1 MMLPHRDKWDAH
13 YSTIDE
19 TVYIGRDVF
28 VVVASTLS
36 LYNAIELLTLISL
49 TFKRRSGLY
58 FWSILIASFGIIPYC
73 LGWLIV
79 YFDLTHDYVGMIIET
94 VGWVLVISGQSFVL
108 YSRLHLIVT
117 DVKILRAVL
126 IMIIINGLVWH
137 STMTVLLFGSEYS
150 PSDNR
155 RGFNNVF
162 NIAEKISMSIFYLQ
176 ELIISG
182 LYIWKSMEILKTA
195 FGNTR
200 SMLYKLFTINF
211 VIILMD
217 IALLAIE
224 FHDLYVWEQG
234 IKLVTYSIKLKLE
247 FAVLSELIEF
257 VRTRSGTRSRPT
269 KNSENQSTFVPLSSM
284 HKGNTKGTT
293 SSTRDFIHAGDSR
306 TNTTIAATNP
316 IPPVPTNDS
325 IHVLREVDVET
336 MQLVQTARA
345 VKEYIAAYKSAAKEL
360 ESLADK
366 LDDIETI
373 CCSLEVILSDGTRS
387 FNTLE
392 VNLLQKLRRIIQQC
406 LSKVSDIHKILNSI
420 SRMQKNTRNPLK
432 TVGALFLRYKDQIR
446 LATNGLDRCLSS
458 LQLHMTANILT
469 VTMTSHKAVR
479 SPLPTTTTSTAREA
493 KRIPGVR
500 KLDLCDKRPT
510 RRKSPETIIDTW
522 RQAWSTKAFV
532 QWTRRTTKEEISSG
546 SSSSAIQDDSIF
558 TIGSSL
564 LSLYVKVS
572 LRRGNL
578 APFCITLQ
586 IPRVIY
592 LQEGQRQIGEKVEM
606 AFMDDNLGQ
615 IQAFFTQGI
624 LTPATVIAWDEYD
637 PDNETSLLGLAALT
651 KSQSILRF
659 LATQTFDLSNRNHI
673 GSARYLYAF
682 NGEDGPRCVLEY
694 IKIRQDSI
702 LASEF
707 HMILRG
713 LVDPYNAQICIEACK
728 PHFSGNM
735 VVFNTA
741 VWRYAM
747 KQFKHDLAVNIEG
760 WADLIAGCISRG
772 LDIHQ
777 QLRSDTEFS
786 ALKDILFYNWDTD
799 EILEHVHRWIH
810 ILEEAGVN
818 IKEYLMVETECCF
831 ATWRDT
837 PYWNN
842 KKTGSSNYRR
852 VLFIEESRG
861 RQFPFW
867 ALFIQ
872 DECPVKELL
881 TEHEHFASP
890 LTLYQGGSTQ
900 AYIAQHEAWK
910 EHQTLGVPGG
920 SDRHRKGWPF
930 WLPLRHY
937 NDYSAEEAE
946 WVDRELQLAQDRQ
959 KRHALDAMDR
969 VYSLSDHPVA
979 LLGRPIQDED
989 EMRTLSSILKGA
1001 LVKYHEG
1008 GFALSKGAE
1017 YNQARKMLCLIYE
1030 ITRDKWWT
1038 RAWTFQEN
1046 YRAGLKMTLLIHHS
1060 ADFED
1065 TKRSILSGKK
1075 PMFGVVPGEL
1085 SVQSA
1090 RFSESAT
1097 KFCLG
1102 FRRHHFL
1109 TSEDEEMIDHILATA
1124 GKYTILLSPSS
1135 SMSGTIVSDV
1145 RKRGVTEPWD
1155 CLAIIANCCQYATRL
1170 NSTRLQDSGV
1180 NLDLAILA
1188 LRLVNGEVL
1197 KNDEPLVSEHE
1208 PMVEQINNLFFDDF
1222 RAPEGARRLTFNKSC
1237 RFVDVNFTKTGIVTR
1252 GHLWKL
1258 DDTLRAPRSSPRLSQ
1273 PSQKGDQQLS
1283 EYDCT
1288 RLRQLVELVKAKKG
1302 RKDAEIVEDMKD
1314 FLEEDAFVVDE
1325 DESFSL
1331 RYRRLMAK
1339 EVVRAMDAD
1348 QPLTLGYLCDPSGE
1362 VTTARAIFIRNRN
1375 LDESEELF
1383 SQQEDDL
1390 THVFTSLWSE
1400 DQPDEEYL
1408 ANDLDHHVSL
1418 GVRISVDEYNG
1429 LLRLYTKEWVLGL
1442 CFFVGAPTYEVI
1454 FPWPPPLSR

>member
-1 MMLPHRDKWDAH
+1 MDP
-13 YSTIDE
+13 
-19 TVYIGRDVF
+19 
-28 VVVASTLS
+28 ASL
-36 LYNAIELLTLISL
+36 
-49 TFKRRSGLY
+49 
-58 FWSILIASFGIIPYC
+58 SFGI
-73 LGWLIV
+73 L
-79 YFDLTHDYVGMIIET
+79 
-94 VGWVLVISGQSFVL
+94 S
-108 YSRLHLIVT
+108 
-117 DVKILRAVL
+117 
-126 IMIIINGLVWH
+126 
-137 STMTVLLFGSEYS
+137 
-150 PSDNR
+150 
-155 RGFNNVF
+155 
-162 NIAEKISMSIFYLQ
+162 
-176 ELIISG
+176 
-182 LYIWKSMEILKTA
+182 
-195 FGNTR
+195 
-200 SMLYKLFTINF
+200 
-211 VIILMD
+211 
-217 IALLAIE
+217 LA
-224 FHDLYVWEQG
+224 
-234 IKLVTYSIKLKLE
+234 
-247 FAVLSELIEF
+247 
-257 VRTRSGTRSRPT
+257 
-269 KNSENQSTFVPLSSM
+269 
-284 HKGNTKGTT
+284 
-293 SSTRDFIHAGDSR
+293 
-306 TNTTIAATNP
+306 
-316 IPPVPTNDS
+316 
-325 IHVLREVDVET
+325 
-336 MQLVQTARA
+336 MQLVQTAKA

-373 CCSLEVILSDGTRS
+373 CCSLEVILSDGTRR

-458 LQLHMTANILT
+458 LQLHMTANILA

-673 GSARYLYAF
+673 GSVRYLYAF

-713 LVDPYNAQICIEACK
+713 IVDPYNAQICIEACK

-735 VVFNTA
+735 VAFNTA

-799 EILEHVHRWIH
+799 EILEHVHRWID

-842 KKTGSSNYRR
+842 KKPGSSNYRR

-946 WVDRELQLAQDRQ
+946 WVDRELQLAQDRFDRRQ
-959 KRHALDAMDR
+959 KHK
-969 VYSLSDHPVA
+969 
-979 LLGRPIQDED
+979 Q
-989 EMRTLSSILKGA
+989 
-1001 LVKYHEG
+1001 
-1008 GFALSKGAE
+1008 
-1017 YNQARKMLCLIYE
+1017 
-1030 ITRDKWWT
+1030 
-1038 RAWTFQEN
+1038 
-1046 YRAGLKMTLLIHHS
+1046 
-1060 ADFED
+1060 
-1065 TKRSILSGKK
+1065 GKVGQHRQK
-1075 PMFGVVPGEL
+1075 QRMPMPG
-1085 SVQSA
+1085 
-1090 RFSESAT
+1090 T
-1097 KFCLG
+1097 
-1102 FRRHHFL
+1102 
-1109 TSEDEEMIDHILATA
+1109 
-1124 GKYTILLSPSS
+1124 
-1135 SMSGTIVSDV
+1135 
-1145 RKRGVTEPWD
+1145 W
-1155 CLAIIANCCQYATRL
+1155 
-1170 NSTRLQDSGV
+1170 
-1180 NLDLAILA
+1180 
-1188 LRLVNGEVL
+1188 
-1197 KNDEPLVSEHE
+1197 
-1208 PMVEQINNLFFDDF
+1208 
-1222 RAPEGARRLTFNKSC
+1222 
-1237 RFVDVNFTKTGIVTR
+1237 
-1252 GHLWKL
+1252 
-1258 DDTLRAPRSSPRLSQ
+1258 
-1273 PSQKGDQQLS
+1273 
-1283 EYDCT
+1283 
-1288 RLRQLVELVKAKKG
+1288 
-1302 RKDAEIVEDMKD
+1302 VED
-1314 FLEEDAFVVDE
+1314 V
-1325 DESFSL
+1325 
-1331 RYRRLMAK
+1331 
-1339 EVVRAMDAD
+1339 
-1348 QPLTLGYLCDPSGE
+1348 
-1362 VTTARAIFIRNRN
+1362 
-1375 LDESEELF
+1375 
-1383 SQQEDDL
+1383 
-1390 THVFTSLWSE
+1390 
-1400 DQPDEEYL
+1400 
-1408 ANDLDHHVSL
+1408 
-1418 GVRISVDEYNG
+1418 
-1429 LLRLYTKEWVLGL
+1429 
-1442 CFFVGAPTYEVI
+1442 
-1454 FPWPPPLSR
+1454 

>member
-1 MMLPHRDKWDAH
+1 MDP
-13 YSTIDE
+13 
-19 TVYIGRDVF
+19 
-28 VVVASTLS
+28 ASLGFGILS
-36 LYNAIELLTLISL
+36 LA
-49 TFKRRSGLY
+49 
-58 FWSILIASFGIIPYC
+58 
-73 LGWLIV
+73 
-79 YFDLTHDYVGMIIET
+79 
-94 VGWVLVISGQSFVL
+94 
-108 YSRLHLIVT
+108 
-117 DVKILRAVL
+117 
-126 IMIIINGLVWH
+126 
-137 STMTVLLFGSEYS
+137 
-150 PSDNR
+150 
-155 RGFNNVF
+155 
-162 NIAEKISMSIFYLQ
+162 
-176 ELIISG
+176 
-182 LYIWKSMEILKTA
+182 
-195 FGNTR
+195 
-200 SMLYKLFTINF
+200 
-211 VIILMD
+211 
-217 IALLAIE
+217 
-224 FHDLYVWEQG
+224 
-234 IKLVTYSIKLKLE
+234 
-247 FAVLSELIEF
+247 
-257 VRTRSGTRSRPT
+257 
-269 KNSENQSTFVPLSSM
+269 
-284 HKGNTKGTT
+284 
-293 SSTRDFIHAGDSR
+293 
-306 TNTTIAATNP
+306 
-316 IPPVPTNDS
+316 
-325 IHVLREVDVET
+325 
-336 MQLVQTARA
+336 MQLVQTAKA
-345 VKEYIAAYKSAAKEL
+345 VKEYIAAYKPAAKEL

-373 CCSLEVILSDGTRS
+373 CCSLEVILSDGTRR

-458 LQLHMTANILT
+458 LQLHMTANILA

-713 LVDPYNAQICIEACK
+713 IVDPYNAQICIEACT

-735 VVFNTA
+735 VAFNTA

-799 EILEHVHRWIH
+799 EILEHVHRWID

-946 WVDRELQLAQDRQ
+946 WVDRELQLAQDRFDRRQKHKQGKVGQHRQ
-959 KRHALDAMDR
+959 KRR
-969 VYSLSDHPVA
+969 
-979 LLGRPIQDED
+979 
-989 EMRTLSSILKGA
+989 MR
-1001 LVKYHEG
+1001 
-1008 GFALSKGAE
+1008 
-1017 YNQARKMLCLIYE
+1017 M
-1030 ITRDKWWT
+1030 
-1038 RAWTFQEN
+1038 
-1046 YRAGLKMTLLIHHS
+1046 
-1060 ADFED
+1060 
-1065 TKRSILSGKK
+1065 
-1075 PMFGVVPGEL
+1075 PG
-1085 SVQSA
+1085 
-1090 RFSESAT
+1090 T
-1097 KFCLG
+1097 
-1102 FRRHHFL
+1102 
-1109 TSEDEEMIDHILATA
+1109 
-1124 GKYTILLSPSS
+1124 
-1135 SMSGTIVSDV
+1135 
-1145 RKRGVTEPWD
+1145 W
-1155 CLAIIANCCQYATRL
+1155 
-1170 NSTRLQDSGV
+1170 
-1180 NLDLAILA
+1180 
-1188 LRLVNGEVL
+1188 
-1197 KNDEPLVSEHE
+1197 
-1208 PMVEQINNLFFDDF
+1208 
-1222 RAPEGARRLTFNKSC
+1222 
-1237 RFVDVNFTKTGIVTR
+1237 
-1252 GHLWKL
+1252 
-1258 DDTLRAPRSSPRLSQ
+1258 
-1273 PSQKGDQQLS
+1273 
-1283 EYDCT
+1283 
-1288 RLRQLVELVKAKKG
+1288 
-1302 RKDAEIVEDMKD
+1302 VED
-1314 FLEEDAFVVDE
+1314 V
-1325 DESFSL
+1325 
-1331 RYRRLMAK
+1331 
-1339 EVVRAMDAD
+1339 
-1348 QPLTLGYLCDPSGE
+1348 
-1362 VTTARAIFIRNRN
+1362 
-1375 LDESEELF
+1375 
-1383 SQQEDDL
+1383 
-1390 THVFTSLWSE
+1390 
-1400 DQPDEEYL
+1400 
-1408 ANDLDHHVSL
+1408 
-1418 GVRISVDEYNG
+1418 
-1429 LLRLYTKEWVLGL
+1429 
-1442 CFFVGAPTYEVI
+1442 
-1454 FPWPPPLSR
+1454 

>member
-1 MMLPHRDKWDAH
+1 MDP
-13 YSTIDE
+13 
-19 TVYIGRDVF
+19 
-28 VVVASTLS
+28 ASL
-36 LYNAIELLTLISL
+36 
-49 TFKRRSGLY
+49 
-58 FWSILIASFGIIPYC
+58 SFGI
-73 LGWLIV
+73 L
-79 YFDLTHDYVGMIIET
+79 
-94 VGWVLVISGQSFVL
+94 S
-108 YSRLHLIVT
+108 
-117 DVKILRAVL
+117 
-126 IMIIINGLVWH
+126 
-137 STMTVLLFGSEYS
+137 
-150 PSDNR
+150 
-155 RGFNNVF
+155 
-162 NIAEKISMSIFYLQ
+162 
-176 ELIISG
+176 
-182 LYIWKSMEILKTA
+182 
-195 FGNTR
+195 
-200 SMLYKLFTINF
+200 
-211 VIILMD
+211 
-217 IALLAIE
+217 LA
-224 FHDLYVWEQG
+224 
-234 IKLVTYSIKLKLE
+234 
-247 FAVLSELIEF
+247 
-257 VRTRSGTRSRPT
+257 
-269 KNSENQSTFVPLSSM
+269 
-284 HKGNTKGTT
+284 
-293 SSTRDFIHAGDSR
+293 
-306 TNTTIAATNP
+306 
-316 IPPVPTNDS
+316 
-325 IHVLREVDVET
+325 
-336 MQLVQTARA
+336 MQLVQTVKA

-373 CCSLEVILSDGTRS
+373 CCSLEVILSDGTRR

-458 LQLHMTANILT
+458 LQLHMTANILA

-500 KLDLCDKRPT
+500 KLDPCDKRPT

-546 SSSSAIQDDSIF
+546 SRSSAIQDDSIF

-713 LVDPYNAQICIEACK
+713 IVDPYNAQICIEACK

-735 VVFNTA
+735 VAFNTA

-799 EILEHVHRWIH
+799 EILEHVHRWID

-946 WVDRELQLAQDRQ
+946 WVDRELQLAQDRFDRRQ
-959 KRHALDAMDR
+959 KHK
-969 VYSLSDHPVA
+969 
-979 LLGRPIQDED
+979 Q
-989 EMRTLSSILKGA
+989 
-1001 LVKYHEG
+1001 VKVGQHRQ
-1008 GFALSKGAE
+1008 K
-1017 YNQARKMLCLIYE
+1017 QRM
-1030 ITRDKWWT
+1030 
-1038 RAWTFQEN
+1038 
-1046 YRAGLKMTLLIHHS
+1046 
-1060 ADFED
+1060 
-1065 TKRSILSGKK
+1065 
-1075 PMFGVVPGEL
+1075 PMPG
-1085 SVQSA
+1085 
-1090 RFSESAT
+1090 T
-1097 KFCLG
+1097 
-1102 FRRHHFL
+1102 
-1109 TSEDEEMIDHILATA
+1109 
-1124 GKYTILLSPSS
+1124 
-1135 SMSGTIVSDV
+1135 
-1145 RKRGVTEPWD
+1145 W
-1155 CLAIIANCCQYATRL
+1155 
-1170 NSTRLQDSGV
+1170 
-1180 NLDLAILA
+1180 
-1188 LRLVNGEVL
+1188 
-1197 KNDEPLVSEHE
+1197 
-1208 PMVEQINNLFFDDF
+1208 
-1222 RAPEGARRLTFNKSC
+1222 
-1237 RFVDVNFTKTGIVTR
+1237 
-1252 GHLWKL
+1252 
-1258 DDTLRAPRSSPRLSQ
+1258 
-1273 PSQKGDQQLS
+1273 
-1283 EYDCT
+1283 
-1288 RLRQLVELVKAKKG
+1288 
-1302 RKDAEIVEDMKD
+1302 VED
-1314 FLEEDAFVVDE
+1314 V
-1325 DESFSL
+1325 
-1331 RYRRLMAK
+1331 
-1339 EVVRAMDAD
+1339 
-1348 QPLTLGYLCDPSGE
+1348 
-1362 VTTARAIFIRNRN
+1362 
-1375 LDESEELF
+1375 
-1383 SQQEDDL
+1383 
-1390 THVFTSLWSE
+1390 
-1400 DQPDEEYL
+1400 
-1408 ANDLDHHVSL
+1408 
-1418 GVRISVDEYNG
+1418 
-1429 LLRLYTKEWVLGL
+1429 
-1442 CFFVGAPTYEVI
+1442 
-1454 FPWPPPLSR
+1454 